1 MAIAQIEI
9 AGKLVGLRFGLPAI
23 MRIFENGADENDL
36 FVKSGEKNIFSQIGI
51 SKILYAGYWNDCKA
65 KDKIP
70 ELKPEDFYDLVE
82 EQFLEGKLRSD
93 VIEAMNVFGES
104 TAVKKAVTKVQEAVE
119 QVEKKNKIIG
129 MPLNHSP
136 MENSA

>member
-9 AGKLVGLRFGLPAI
+9 AGKQVGLRFGLPAI

-70 ELKPEDFYDLVE
+70 ELTPEDFYDLVE

-93 VIEAMNVFGES
+93 VIEALKVFGES
-104 TAVKKAVTKVQEAVE
+104 TTLKTASAKAQQAADNI
-119 QVEKKNKIIG
+119 EKKSKIIG